1 MTSPNIPLTSTL
13 RVADQVLTRLA
24 AGETVL
30 MNLENEQYYSLE
42 GPGSSLWELVENNA
56 TFGSAITS
64 LLDEYDVEHDELLR
78 DMSDL
83 LHDLSA
89 NGLVLID
96 PA

>member
-1 MTSPNIPLTSTL
+1 MTTPDIPLTSTL
-13 RVADQVLTRLA
+13 RVADQVLTRRA

-30 MNLENEQYYSLE
+30 MNLGNEQYYSLE
-42 GPGSSLWELVENNA
+42 GPGSRLWELVENKA
-56 TFGSAITS
+56 TFGGAISS

-83 LHDLSA
+83 VHDLSA